1 MKLETFSY
9 LPELSA
15 GQLAQ
20 QVRSILGRR
29 LLVGIEFSSAPEP
42 RDHYWTMWKL
52 PLFDTDDPA
61 AVLTELDAC
70 RQANPGAYI
79 KINGYDAAR
88 NLIRGGFRGC
98 WVFALGTND
107 TADVAAGSNVGL
119 ATRINRMMQA
129 AGGEPV
135 MWVNVRSLLSSGPY
149 AEANMLRWDQ
159 ALLEACPKY
168 PNMRVYNW
176 AAEVRTK
183 WYISDGIHFTS
194 LGYKHR
200 AQMIAEALARAF
212 PATGHASGCL
222 VSS

>member
-1 MKLETFSY
+1 MR
-9 LPELSA
+9 
-15 GQLAQ
+15 GQ
-20 QVRSILGRR
+20 V
-29 LLVGIEFSSAPEP
+29 
-42 RDHYWTMWKL
+42 
-52 PLFDTDDPA
+52 
-61 AVLTELDAC
+61 
-70 RQANPGAYI
+70 
-79 KINGYDAAR
+79 NGYDAAR

-98 WVFALGTND
+98 WVIALGTND

-119 ATRINRMMQA
+119 ATRINQMMKA

-159 ALLEACPKY
+159 ALVEACPKY